1 MEYTISGYHD
11 RSSADTYVNVWAI
24 TKAGEGVL
32 LVGHSFAFFFF
43 QFVMSFE
50 SEGKVILSDV
60 RTAGVKGFLM
70 TDER

>member
-1 MEYTISGYHD
+1 M
-11 RSSADTYVNVWAI
+11 
-24 TKAGEGVL
+24 L